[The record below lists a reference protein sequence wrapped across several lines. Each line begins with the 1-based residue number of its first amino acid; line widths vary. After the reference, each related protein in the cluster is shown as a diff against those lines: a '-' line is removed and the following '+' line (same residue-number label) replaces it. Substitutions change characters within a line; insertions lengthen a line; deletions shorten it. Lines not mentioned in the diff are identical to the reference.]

1 MRPRTLILAGWMLL
15 CALGLPGC
23 FVLQVGVSNPAPNL
37 PRIAV
42 APFVNLSAERSVDGR
57 RFAEA
62 YYTELQKVPGFQVI
76 PVGVV
81 DSALHDYGL
90 NLDTPADM
98 EKLIEILD
106 VDGVCFGAITEYNPY
121 YPPRLGLQ
129 ISWYTTKHPEFQP
142 GLPIE
147 HPASKP
153 YQRKGKR
160 QKSWSENWLQ
170 PWNCLPDLSMTQQ
183 SATPVDGASAPVF
196 RAQSQEP
203 QLTVP
208 PLSIDEQGAWERELL
223 RAMNVGET
231 GGETVPPPT
240 PDFDQPRQRTG
251 QPQQQAQAQ
260 TEQQRAE
267 QNQQRWDTLRDMLR
281 NPHSAPEPAPEERA
295 ANPPRLPAVPQI
307 PVSPDGQQFPGGWG
321 EFSEAVP
328 ERPLLPGE
336 NPRPESPF
344 PQPFMSYTRV
354 FDGADAD
361 FTAALKNFLELSGD
375 QRSGGWTG
383 YLHRSED
390 FIRFCMNRMIVE
402 MLQLHGGEARRRFVV
417 TSRKYQ

>member
-98 EKLIEILD
+98 EKLIEVLD

-129 ISWYTTKHPEFQP
+129 ISWYTTKHPDFEP

-160 QKSWSENWLQ
+160 HKGWSESWLQ
-170 PWNCLPDLSMTQQ
+170 PWRCLPDLSMAHK
-183 SATPVDGASAPVF
+183 SPTPAEMASGPIF
-196 RAQSQEP
+196 RAQNQEP
-203 QLTVP
+203 LLTVP

-231 GGETVPPPT
+231 GAEIVPPPT
-240 PDFDQPRQRTG
+240 ADPSEPLRETRQIDSQQQRT
-251 QPQQQAQAQ
+251 
-260 TEQQRAE
+260 E
-267 QNQQRWDTLRDMLR
+267 QNQQRWDTLRELLQ
-281 NPHSAPEPAPEERA
+281 NPNSSPEPAPGRGA
-295 ANPPRLPAVPQI
+295 AGSPSLPAIPQI
-307 PVSPDGQQFPGGWG
+307 PVSPEDQHFPGGWG
-321 EFSEAVP
+321 EFYGAVP

-336 NPRPESPF
+336 NPQPGSPF
-344 PQPFMSYTRV
+344 PQPYMSYTRV